1 MRSLIYCILQCGSK
15 YKQSFF
21 ECCWQDAVCEVCFYE
36 RLTLL
41 EIKGV
46 LLSLAR
52 LQPWSYPSKLIF
64 ILSE

>member
-1 MRSLIYCILQCGSK
+1 MGSLIYCILQCGSK

-52 LQPWSYPSKLIF
+52 LQP
-64 ILSE
+64 